1 MIDVDKLIAQA
12 NDIGKTPRER
22 DFFKGLVGE
31 VGVLCNRVTE
41 TESVVAVL
49 INRVLDLESRCVGTG
64 PATVTKPPTKKKVTK
79 KPKGGE

>member
-1 MIDVDKLIAQA
+1 MINVDKLIAQA

-41 TESVVAVL
+41 
-49 INRVLDLESRCVGTG
+49 LESKCVGTG
-64 PATVTKPPTKKKVTK
+64 PATVTKPPTKKKTTQK
-79 KPKGGE
+79 KAGG